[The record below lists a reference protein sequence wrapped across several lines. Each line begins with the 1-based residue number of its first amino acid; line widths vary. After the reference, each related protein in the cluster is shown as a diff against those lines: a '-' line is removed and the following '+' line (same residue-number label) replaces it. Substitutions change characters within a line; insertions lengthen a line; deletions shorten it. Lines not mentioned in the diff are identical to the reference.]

1 MKNFK
6 LFDIKSEN
14 GFTPIA
20 WLGETNDGRDLW
32 IGQEDEQM
40 PEESPEDYAR
50 MILTA
55 CNFHEEL
62 LKEVED
68 YLAFLEIL
76 APHLKAQNSFDGGL
90 ICTRDRLRNLI
101 KKIKE
106 AQNGQINK
114 I

>member
-20 WLGETNDGRDLW
+20 WFGETSDGRDLW

-50 MILTA
+50 KILTA

-62 LKEVED
+62 LEEVD
-68 YLAFLEIL
+68 GYLAILERL
-76 APHLKAQNSFDGGL
+76 APHLKTQNSFDDAL
-90 ICTRDRLRNLI
+90 ICARDRLRNLI

-106 AQNGQINK
+106 RK
-114 I
+114 K